1 MEVTQS
7 KLNTV
12 IRIKDI
18 LLKRHQ
24 KELADISSQKE
35 EASGV
40 LKGLEDTRE
49 QAYADA
55 VSGTRTKARDA
66 QISESFIRSLSRQI
80 QSQEKKVDD
89 MGKAEDDKRDTVKG
103 VSQSKRM
110 LEELEDRRQTEADKE
125 VERKAQRL
133 IDVLAHRMNQDK

>member
-24 KELADISSQKE
+24 KELADIRTEKDQ
-35 EASGV
+35 ATGT
-40 LKGLEDTRE
+40 LKDLEDTRE

-55 VSGTRTKARDA
+55 ASSTRTKARDA
-66 QISESFIRSLSRQI
+66 QINEAFINNLSHQI
-80 QSQEKKVDD
+80 RHQEKKVGE
-89 MGKAEDDKRDTVKG
+89 MGIAEENKRDEVKG

-110 LEELEDRRQTEADKE
+110 LEELEERRQTEVDKE

-133 IDVLAHRMNQDK
+133 IDVLAQRMNTNK

>member
-24 KELADISSQKE
+24 KELADISTQKE
-35 EASGV
+35 AANGV
-40 LKGLEDTRE
+40 LKDLEDTRE
-49 QAYADA
+49 QAYSDA
-55 VSGTRTKARDA
+55 VSGTRTKARDV
-66 QISESFIRSLSRQI
+66 QISDAFIKSLSRQI
-80 QSQEKKVDD
+80 QSQEKKVDE
-89 MGKAEDDKRDTVKG
+89 MGKAEDGKRDEVKG

-110 LEELEDRRQTEADKE
+110 LEELEGRRKAEADKE
-125 VERKAQRL
+125 IERKAQRL
-133 IDVLAHRMNQDK
+133 IDVLAHRMNKDK